1 MRYRMGQTVLGMA
14 LVMAVL
20 AFMTSWAQADTLLFQ
35 SGGELAAGSPAEEAT
50 FVFDA
55 TGETVTAFT
64 DPGIIETQGG
74 TCLGTVCVEWSGL
87 STSLDWILLVD
98 GGSNE
103 QQGGCPGTTGGID
116 GKCYSLY
123 QVINGQEFD
132 SNGVQTL
139 DLPAGSGGLSHIT
152 YFTAGTTTVP
162 EPSVLLLLGSGLV
175 GTLALARRLM

>member
-20 AFMTSWAQADTLLFQ
+20 AFMTSWAQADTQLFL
-35 SGGELAAGSPAEEAT
+35 SGGDLQPDNPVGEAA
-50 FVFDA
+50 FVFDV

-64 DPGIIETQGG
+64 DSGITETTPCTGDL
-74 TCLGTVCVEWSGL
+74 CIEWSGL

-98 GGSNE
+98 G
-103 QQGGCPGTTGGID
+103 QTPGCTTGG
-116 GKCYSLY
+116 KCFSLY

-132 SNGVQTL
+132 SNGVQIL
-139 DLPAGSGGLSHIT
+139 SLPAGSGGLSHVT
-152 YFTAGTTTVP
+152 YFTAGTTNVP